1 MNHNNDDR
9 SYNCL
14 YYRRDEFLF
23 LTVKALK
30 GQIKDLFNSIDADN
44 HEYRGRMAPNGE
56 LPIISII
63 TLREDNIEVAG
74 FDKKC
79 KTRSDLSNW
88 GNV

>member
-1 MNHNNDDR
+1 
-9 SYNCL
+9 
-14 YYRRDEFLF
+14 
-23 LTVKALK
+23 
-30 GQIKDLFNSIDADN
+30 
-44 HEYRGRMAPNGE
+44 MAPNGE